1 MNRVKVLLL
10 NAVFYP
16 LFLLFSLV
24 GIPCLT
30 LWVAFL
36 SLFLTHRRAMRRFRR
51 AISFYGRV
59 VLWLGFP
66 LVRVRY
72 ENGRRDA
79 GKGPFVFVCNH
90 RSTSDPFLMAVLPH
104 ECVQIVNIWPF
115 RLPVLGPMARWA
127 GYLSVKEMPAE
138 QFLDKGVK
146 LLADGV
152 CLIAFPEG
160 TRATSRQ
167 LGAFHGS
174 IFRVA
179 LEARAPIVP
188 LCISGN
194 DRIPPRG
201 SAWLEPGCIRVRR
214 LPPLTWD
221 EYHALN
227 SFQLKNRVRN
237 IIAGELAAME
247 GEP

>member
-1 MNRVKVLLL
+1 MKVFLL
-10 NAVFYP
+10 NVLFYP
-16 LFLLFSLV
+16 LFFLFSLI

-36 SLFLTHRRAMRRFRR
+36 SLFLTHRRTMRRFRR
-51 AISFYGRV
+51 AISLYGRV

-72 ENGRRDA
+72 EHSGRDD
-79 GKGPFVFVCNH
+79 GDGPFVFVCNH

-104 ECVQIVNIWPF
+104 ECVQVVNIWPF

-127 GYLSVKEMPAE
+127 GYLSVREMPAE
-138 QFLDKGVK
+138 QFVEKAVK
-146 LLADGV
+146 LLADGT

-160 TRATSRQ
+160 TRSTNRQ
-167 LGAFHGS
+167 VGAFHGS

-179 LEARAPIVP
+179 IAARAPIVP

-194 DRIPPRG
+194 ERIPPRG
-201 SAWLEPGCIRVRR
+201 SGWLEPGCIRVRR
-214 LPPLTWD
+214 LPALTWE

-227 SFQLKNRVRN
+227 SFQLKNRVRSL
-237 IIAGELAAME
+237 IADELAAME
-247 GEP
+247 GAP